1 MRERFV
7 DAEKRRCGDL
17 PGRDPRR
24 ERDLDGPMGP
34 GSSVLLVNRCKPLSG
49 EAVGDTDKR
58 RPDPSVDQRDSA
70 LDQASCND
78 IPGLAKA
85 VENGEDL
92 MAGCVAPPASADR
105 LAGDLLCK
113 IRHGPTSRLQ
123 HHALL
128 THPSQRIHSRG
139 FNHRAAA
146 WTMNRE
152 EALIVS
158 ALQMS

>member
-1 MRERFV
+1 
-7 DAEKRRCGDL
+7 
-17 PGRDPRR
+17 
-24 ERDLDGPMGP
+24 MGP
-34 GSSVLLVNRCKPLSG
+34 RGSVLLVNRCKPLSW

-78 IPGLAKA
+78 IPGRTKA
-85 VENGEDL
+85 VENSEDL
-92 MAGCVAPPASADR
+92 MAGRVAPPASADR

-123 HHALL
+123 HHPLL
-128 THPSQRIHSRG
+128 THPSQRIHGRG

-146 WTMNRE
+146 WIMNWE
-152 EALIVS
+152 EAPTAS